1 MSREDF
7 FNDEG
12 IVSDLKLRAGYGE
25 VGNQSIGDLARFG
38 LYESRYGP
46 NQDQFVPD
54 FFNQYYNV
62 GTAYDLGGN
71 NGGTLPSGFVSI
83 QAANPALKWETT
95 KELNFGVDFGLLNNA
110 VVGTFDYFTRKT
122 SDILI
127 TPPIASVI
135 GEGQQRV
142 LNGATT
148 KTKGWELSV
157 AYSKTWESSFSFGVS
172 TNFGAFK
179 DEITF
184 LPEEVR
190 AGFPGT
196 AENSILGQSQFS
208 IFGYKTDGL
217 FQSQA
222 DIDASPAQVGARPG
236 GLKFQDLNGDNV
248 IDSDDRDFIGNTLPD
263 LEYGIRVDLGY
274 KNFDFSIFGSG
285 VAGRIGQDPYIF
297 WNNFTQG
304 RENAGLGVLNAWTPT
319 NTNTDIPSLSL
330 AFNDQRTS
338 DYLFRK
344 NSYFKI
350 RNLQIGYSLPEKMIS
365 NLWGMTGLRVYFQGE
380 NLFWF
385 TPKDYIGSDPERTT
399 VDNIPVPTVLS
410 LGLNLNF

>member
-1 MSREDF
+1 
-7 FNDEG
+7 
-12 IVSDLKLRAGYGE
+12 
-25 VGNQSIGDLARFG
+25 
-38 LYESRYGP
+38 
-46 NQDQFVPD
+46 
-54 FFNQYYNV
+54 
-62 GTAYDLGGN
+62 
-71 NGGTLPSGFVSI
+71 
-83 QAANPALKWETT
+83 
-95 KELNFGVDFGLLNNA
+95 
-110 VVGTFDYFTRKT
+110 
-122 SDILI
+122 
-127 TPPIASVI
+127 
-135 GEGQQRV
+135 
-142 LNGATT
+142 
-148 KTKGWELSV
+148 
-157 AYSKTWESSFSFGVS
+157 
-172 TNFGAFK
+172 
-179 DEITF
+179 
-184 LPEEVR
+184 
-190 AGFPGT
+190 
-196 AENSILGQSQFS
+196 
-208 IFGYKTDGL
+208 
-217 FQSQA
+217 
-222 DIDASPAQVGARPG
+222 
-236 GLKFQDLNGDNV
+236 LKFQDLNGDNV